1 MNIQIQFEI
10 LIPDGQEL
18 LRLVKKYAV
27 VEVVGT
33 AFWRLCTAKVHFCC
47 GAQPPKWRAQPRTQ
61 PQIAVFVSE
70 VVIAKSIPTGEYISR
85 GIRKKIGFRNL
96 IWSE

>member
-27 VEVVGT
+27 AEVVGT
-33 AFWRLCTAKVHFCC
+33 AFWRLCTAKVLFCC
-47 GAQPPKWRAQPRTQ
+47 AQPPKCHAQPRAPRTQ

-70 VVIAKSIPTGEYISR
+70 VVIANGCVQFFLKL
-85 GIRKKIGFRNL
+85 F
-96 IWSE
+96 